1 MHLDEVVGLILFKVI
16 IIIQFYSQLLFQRA
30 WHQAPRI
37 VVWWKL
43 ARASTSHFDHV
54 NFQIKISKTTPS
66 CFTRFYRGLLMYVVA
81 VQIHSAHSARPP
93 FKSYAAWRDESSG
106 FFGPFQRN
114 SAHTGTPIL
123 SLTLREEPNKR
134 AQRAPSPRPLVLLAT
149 PNSF

>member
-1 MHLDEVVGLILFKVI
+1 
-16 IIIQFYSQLLFQRA
+16 
-30 WHQAPRI
+30 
-37 VVWWKL
+37 
-43 ARASTSHFDHV
+43 
-54 NFQIKISKTTPS
+54 
-66 CFTRFYRGLLMYVVA
+66 MYVVA

-106 FFGPFQRN
+106 FFGPFHAIPRTGTG
-114 SAHTGTPIL
+114 TGTPIL